1 MTTLSSNTSR
11 TSLSLL
17 RAVLHATNTIYSGF
31 SLRATRQ
38 KLFLILSVMK
48 SWQELRNTVER
59 LDRCKSYGDGL
70 LHPNILGLVE
80 WPYIHNAWSVAERL
94 GVVATHYELLDRCR
108 TKIFRLKFNHSQQLA
123 DLGFVAEGCKI
134 VIDRP
139 SWFIREGELVLNIFN
154 GDLRIVSIAFVL
166 GQDTSGVKLILG
178 AIQGIHSGVSRE
190 DSLLMFKTL
199 TKTFEGMRPR
209 SLLIFI
215 LRVIARYVGAERI
228 CAVADLHRHH
238 RHRYFGAIE
247 QTKMGTDYDE
257 IWLDHGGVLDM
268 SLGFYQLPMEAK
280 RKEFA
285 EIPSH
290 KRAMYRRRYEILQH
304 IEHAVLQALEV
315 N

>member
-1 MTTLSSNTSR
+1 MKTFSSNTAS

-17 RAVLHATNTIYSGF
+17 IAVLHAVNSTYSGL
-31 SLRATRQ
+31 SLRVSRR
-38 KLFLILSVMK
+38 KLILIFSVAK

-59 LDRCKSYGDGL
+59 LGRCESYCDGL
-70 LHPNILGLVE
+70 LHPNIVGLVE
-80 WPYIHNAWSVAERL
+80 WPYIHNTWSVAERL

-108 TKIFRLKFNHSQQLA
+108 TNIFRLKFNQSHQLA
-123 DLGFVAEGCKI
+123 DLGFAAEGCRI
-134 VIDRP
+134 TIDRP

-154 GDLRIVSIAFVL
+154 GNLRIVSVAFVF
-166 GQDTSGVKLILG
+166 GQDASGVKLILG

-199 TKTFEGMRPR
+199 TKTFQGMRPR

-228 CAVADLHRHH
+228 CAIADANRHH

-247 QTKMGTDYDE
+247 QTKLGTDYDE
-257 IWLDHGGVLDM
+257 IWLEHGGVFD
-268 SLGFYQLPMEAK
+268 SSSGFYQLSMEAK
-280 RKEFA
+280 RKEFS
-285 EIPSH
+285 EIPSN
-290 KRAMYRRRYEILQH
+290 KRAMYRRRFEILQH

>member
-1 MTTLSSNTSR
+1 MTISINTSR
-11 TSLSLL
+11 SSLSLL
-17 RAVLHATNTIYSGF
+17 KAVLNATNVIYSGF
-31 SLRATRQ
+31 SLRASRR
-38 KLFLILSVMK
+38 KLFLILSVVK
-48 SWQELRNTVER
+48 GWQELRNTVAR

-70 LHPNILGLVE
+70 LHPNIVGLVE
-80 WPYIHNAWSVAERL
+80 WPYIHNTWSVAERL
-94 GVVATHYELLDRCR
+94 NAVATHYELLDRCR
-108 TKIFRLKFNHSQQLA
+108 TNIFRLKFNQSQQLA
-123 DLGFVAEGCKI
+123 CLGFVAEGYNI

-154 GDLRIVSIAFVL
+154 GEVRICSIAFVM
-166 GQDTSGVKLILG
+166 GQDESGVKLILG

-238 RHRYFGAIE
+238 RHRYFGASE
-247 QTKMGTDYDE
+247 QTKLGTCYDE
-257 IWLDHGGVLDM
+257 IWLDHGGVLD
-268 SLGFYQLPMEAK
+268 SSSGFYQLPIEAK
-280 RKEFA
+280 RKDFA